1 MKEYNYAR
9 GGNPTRSVLE
19 KCIAALDNADYCLT
33 FSSGCGALSAVL
45 HTLKPGDHIIC
56 AKETYGGTRV
66 LFLLHTESQN
76 MEIDF
81 VDVTCVKSIE
91 KAIKS
96 NTKVKEKLFSTYL
109 LSYKKRYF

>member
-66 LFLLHTESQN
+66 LLLLHTESQN

-91 KAIKS
+91 KSDQIQYKS
-96 NTKVKEKLFSTYL
+96 KRKIIFNLFTVI
-109 LSYKKRYF
+109 